1 MSIDQSTRVQVTW
14 KVGSQ
19 EFESQEDNILMER
32 KRSRAY
38 VSKNIIK
45 VGRTRVTWRMVPT
58 GMSYRIGVRLSNH
71 LLSLA

>member
-19 EFESQEDNILMER
+19 EFESQEDILMER
-32 KRSRAY
+32 KRSRAC

-45 VGRTRVTWRMVPT
+45 VGGIQVTWRMAPT
-58 GMSYRIGVRLSNH
+58 AMSYRIGVRMSNH